1 MRYDADRKHRTR
13 EQVLKAAIR
22 EIRASGAH
30 RLAVAGV
37 MAKAGLTHGGFYAH
51 FDSKDDLVASAIDQ
65 MFEAGLGRLKNAH
78 AGRTPA
84 QALTAYIDLYVST
97 RHRDSSTG
105 CPIPVLASDLPHL
118 AKTVRQR
125 FALGVTRLIEAL
137 AGLLTRFGRERAKEE
152 ARSML
157 SEMVGALALARAEPD
172 PQQSNYILEA
182 SRRSLKSRF
191 GLDAATLE
199 GAV

>member
-51 FDSKDDLVASAIDQ
+51 FGSKDDLVASAIDQ
-65 MFEAGLGRLKNAH
+65 MFDAGLDRLKNAC

-84 QALTAYIDLYVST
+84 QALTAYIDFYVST

-105 CPIPVLASDLPHL
+105 CPIPAIASDLPHL
-118 AKTVRQR
+118 VEPVRQR
-125 FALGVTRLIEAL
+125 FALGVTRLIDAL
-137 AGLLTRFGRERAKEE
+137 VSHLTRFGRECAEE
-152 ARSML
+152 DARSML

-172 PQQSNYILEA
+172 PQRSDYILEA

-191 GLDAATLE
+191 GLDAATRI
-199 GAV
+199 GPV

>member
-13 EQVLKAAIR
+13 EQVLKEAIR
-22 EIRASGAH
+22 AIRTSGAH

-65 MFEAGLGRLKNAH
+65 MFEAGLHRFRNANV
-78 AGRTPA
+78 GKMPA
-84 QALTAYIDLYVST
+84 QALTTYIDLYVSA

-105 CPIPVLASDLPHL
+105 CPIPTIASDLPHL
-118 AKTVRQR
+118 AKPVRQR
-125 FALGVTRLIEAL
+125 FALGVARLIEAL
-137 AGLLTRFGRERAKEE
+137 ASHLTQMGRECAKED

-172 PQQSNYILEA
+172 PQQSDCILEA

-191 GLDAATLE
+191 GLPVAMNE
-199 GAV
+199 GPV

>member
-13 EQVLKAAIR
+13 EKVLKAATR
-22 EIRASGAH
+22 EIRASGPH

-51 FDSKDDLVASAIDQ
+51 FDSKEDLVASTIDA
-65 MFEAGLGRLKNAH
+65 MFEVGIGRLKNVQTD
-78 AGRTPA
+78 RTPA
-84 QALTAYIDLYVST
+84 QALTAYIDLYVSI

-105 CPIPVLASDLPHL
+105 CPIPTLASDLPHL
-118 AKTVRQR
+118 AETVRLR
-125 FALGVTRLIEAL
+125 FAFGVARLIEAL
-137 AGLLTRFGRERAKEE
+137 ANLLTQCGRERAKEE

-172 PQQSNYILEA
+172 PQQSIDILEA
-182 SRRSLKSRF
+182 SRCSLKSRF
-191 GLDAATLE
+191 GLDAATLK
-199 GAV
+199 GTA

>member
-1 MRYDADRKHRTR
+1 M
-13 EQVLKAAIR
+13 LKAAIR

-51 FDSKDDLVASAIDQ
+51 FASKDDLVASAIDE
-65 MFEAGLGRLKNAH
+65 MFEAGLNRLQNARV
-78 AGRTPA
+78 GRTPA

-105 CPIPVLASDLPHL
+105 CPIPAIASDLPHL
-118 AKTVRQR
+118 AKPVRQR
-125 FALGVTRLIEAL
+125 FALGVARLIEAL
-137 AGLLTRFGRERAKEE
+137 ARALTHFGRQCPYDD

-157 SEMVGALALARAEPD
+157 SEMVGALALARTEPD
-172 PQQSNYILEA
+172 PQQSDYLLEA

-191 GLDAATLE
+191 GLDTEMRE
-199 GAV
+199 GPV